1 MKIIGDN
8 DIHLPQDHVHRPDKN
23 VIAMYT
29 FKTILKKR
37 SIDELTMLNTIYE
50 DEARK

>member
-8 DIHLPQDHVHRPDKN
+8 DIHLLQDHVHRPDPS
-23 VIAMYT
+23 VIAMNT
-29 FKTILKKR
+29 FKKILKQR
-37 SIDELTMLNTIYE
+37 SIDEVTMLNTIYE